1 MTCERENENKA
12 EREIENKEEREIEH
26 KEEREIENKEETCG
40 LRPLRF
46 APRAAPEEP

>member
-1 MTCERENENKA
+1 MTCERENKG
-12 EREIENKEEREIEH
+12 KEEREIEH
-26 KEEREIENKEETCG
+26 KEEREIGNKEETCG

>member
-1 MTCERENENKA
+1 MTC

>member
-1 MTCERENENKA
+1 MTC
-12 EREIENKEEREIEH
+12 EREIENKKEREIEH
-26 KEEREIENKEETCG
+26 KEETCG